1 MGVPTASRWNEMR
14 EFVVLG
20 LGADPRMYGY
30 VATSSPE
37 ASEAAMQ
44 YIVTYREQPADLDPA
59 PFVVEFLFEG
69 GLELLFSLPE
79 FF

>member
-1 MGVPTASRWNEMR
+1 MT

-30 VATSSPE
+30 SPISSPE

-44 YIVTYREQPADLDPA
+44 YILAYPEKSSDLEPLL
-59 PFVVEFLFEG
+59 FLLEFLFEG
-69 GLELLFSLPE
+69 GLELLFGLLE
-79 FF
+79 HL